1 MIRFP
6 DLPEEE
12 AEAGIQ
18 FFSENTVFALP
29 DEQGSADWI
38 REVVA
43 QAGFDAGAISFIFC
57 SDGHLHAM
65 NVEYLEHD
73 TLTDVITFP
82 YGEEPLSG
90 DIFISVDRVAENA
103 EGLGVPMLQE
113 LHRVMV
119 HGVLHLMGHD
129 DATPEA
135 KAAMRALEDE
145 ALATLPPSLEQE
157 PGS

>member
-1 MIRFP
+1 
-6 DLPEEE
+6 
-12 AEAGIQ
+12 
-18 FFSENTVFALP
+18 
-29 DEQGSADWI
+29 
-38 REVVA
+38 
-43 QAGFDAGAISFIFC
+43 
-57 SDGHLHAM
+57 M

-90 DIFISVDRVAENA
+90 DIFISIDRVADNA
-103 EGLGVPMLQE
+103 SGLGVPMLHE

-135 KAAMRALEDE
+135 KATMCTLEDE
-145 ALATLPPSLEQE
+145 ALATLPPSLQDE
-157 PGS
+157 PKA